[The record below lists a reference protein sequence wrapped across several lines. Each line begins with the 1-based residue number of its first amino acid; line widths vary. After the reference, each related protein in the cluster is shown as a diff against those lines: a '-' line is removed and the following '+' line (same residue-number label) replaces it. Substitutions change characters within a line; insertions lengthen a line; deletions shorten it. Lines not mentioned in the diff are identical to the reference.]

1 MIDIL
6 IAFGMIICFFL
17 QGQIYEIIKKVLTL
31 TTNMSLKLLNLLGI
45 QITRQ
50 EPRVKVSKKF
60 KSTFKDI
67 KLVRRSKENK
77 KLKSSIHLIS
87 LIILSVSLTIVIV
100 NLRYGIVTDFL
111 YSIGIVR
118 NFITTRQS
126 MDTTITALAFSLIS
140 FSISK
145 LISNWKET
153 KGYRIAKKEIKEK
166 NKIINSMSSRDLILL
181 AKEKDRR
188 ILEQLINVSEESNN
202 NSNNNRK
209 DRGKRIN
216 NVRNF

>member
-1 MIDIL
+1 MIV
-6 IAFGMIICFFL
+6 CFFL

-31 TTNMSLKLLNLLGI
+31 TIDMSLKLLNLLGI

-50 EPRVKVSKKF
+50 EPRIKVSKKF

-87 LIILSVSLTIVIV
+87 LIILSVSLTIIIV
-100 NLRYGIVTDFL
+100 NLKYGIVTDFL
-111 YSIGIVR
+111 YSIEIVR
-118 NFITTRQS
+118 NFITTKQN
-126 MDTTITALAFSLIS
+126 MDTTVTALAFSLIS

-145 LISNWKET
+145 LLSNWKET
-153 KGYRIAKKEIKEK
+153 KCYRVAKKEIREK

-181 AKEKDRR
+181 AKEKDKR

-202 NSNNNRK
+202 NNNSNNNDSKK
-209 DRGKRIN
+209 DRGKRVN
-216 NVRNF
+216 NARNF